1 MPTRQRPPRFN
12 NPRRPS
18 LKRKPGRKRPPSPT
32 CQALERPAHR
42 PASTTPQNPRRTSAA
57 PGDDGLGSFPGAAQ
71 WRAGA
76 PKAGTD
82 RAHRIL
88 HPAGAGR
95 PAARAAARRRRRLA
109 RWANRE
115 RRAERP
121 PPRLAVLGRAPAT
134 GPGPLSGRLGA
145 PDPPRR
151 SRPAA
156 EEAVAFAERLAGLRG
171 PGPAVRAR
179 GRRVV
184 RPAAWPGGSPG
195 RLCGLPLGGSAVGAK

>member
-1 MPTRQRPPRFN
+1 MSGARAAKPTDPPARPPRTRAA
-12 NPRRPS
+12 PARRRATTAWVASRAPPS
-18 LKRKPGRKRPPSPT
+18 GAPGR
-32 CQALERPAHR
+32 
-42 PASTTPQNPRRTSAA
+42 RRQ
-57 PGDDGLGSFPGAAQ
+57 GL
-71 WRAGA
+71 
-76 PKAGTD
+76 TD

-171 PGPAVRAR
+171 PGPAVRAG